1 MTTAPTMAD
10 ENNPLKPIS
19 HECAFLETY
28 FYSIAQFQFDRAH
41 EFTEKERASH
51 DTNKPLWNGLIASLL
66 TFASVEKSYFAMAFI
81 QKGIFNRTLKPIYLG
96 LSNELNSLILSALN
110 PHNTEALALE
120 LCKQINQFAQARLKM
135 IDFYEY
141 FVKCKWG
148 HVFNTKE
155 IMEAIREIGKM
166 FAKAFHHPVLDPL
179 KTSFN
184 FETEILSSLLNTE
197 LKLGEWEFLETLLT
211 LRECQSKLHAW
222 RLLSPSSSVKEQLLA
237 SFTYKSFF
245 TRSLKKQQI
254 DTPAL
259 YQWLQLFHLHLLSK
273 FSLYFYTTLNSQAA
287 SPDLKGSLSKNS
299 VDYVAKLMSFQ
310 RKTDAHSVSLV
321 LEASS
326 KEKVFK
332 GHGYHMD
339 NTLIEA
345 PTGINSYPSVV
356 SIPENMSKEHW
367 PNVIS
372 MLTDRINDLNTT
384 DKIAFLHDSRLES
397 SYFVIKVDVRMSLVV
412 VYKVKKKER
421 DSYIQTFL
429 LEIRSI
435 MSHDKMFQM
444 MRPHQGKL
452 F

>member
-1 MTTAPTMAD
+1 MAAED
-10 ENNPLKPIS
+10 NKSQKPIS

-41 EFTEKERASH
+41 EFAEKERASH
-51 DTNKPLWNGLIASLL
+51 DASKPLWSGLITSLL
-66 TFASVEKSYFAMAFI
+66 TLANTEKSYFAMAFI
-81 QKGIFNRTLKPIYLG
+81 QKGIFNKTLKSVYLALTND
-96 LSNELNSLILSALN
+96 LSNLITSALS
-110 PHNTEALALE
+110 PRGTEALALE

-141 FVKCKWG
+141 FIKCKWG

-155 IMEAIREIGKM
+155 IIEEIHVVINM
-166 FAKAFHHPVLDPL
+166 FTKAFHHPVLDPV

-184 FETEILSSLLNTE
+184 FETEILSTLLYTE
-197 LKLGEWEFLETLLT
+197 LRLGEWEFLESLLT

-245 TRSLKKQQI
+245 TRSSKKQQI

-259 YQWLQLFHLHLLSK
+259 YQWLQLFHLHILSK
-273 FSLYFYTTLNSQAA
+273 FSFYFYTTLNSQAA

-299 VDYVAKLMSFQ
+299 IDYVAKLMSFQ

-321 LEASS
+321 LDASS
-326 KEKVFK
+326 KDKVFK

-339 NTLIEA
+339 NTLIDP

-356 SIPENMSKEHW
+356 SIPENISKEHW
-367 PNVIS
+367 PNIIS

-384 DKIAFLHDSRLES
+384 DRIAFLHDSRLEC
-397 SYFVIKVDVRMSLVV
+397 SYFVIKVDVRMTLVV
-412 VYKVKKKER
+412 VYKIKKKEK
-421 DSYIQTFL
+421 DSYIQNFL
-429 LEIRSI
+429 LEMRTNL
-435 MSHDKMFQM
+435 SHDKLFQM
-444 MRPHQGKL
+444 VRPHQGKL

>member
-1 MTTAPTMAD
+1 VFLQESISHVELWMFFNFLLNFHFFFNFYISDKKNVVKKTCNKTMTTAPTMAD

-222 RLLSPSSSVKEQLLA
+222 RLLSPSLYL
-237 SFTYKSFF
+237 
-245 TRSLKKQQI
+245 QI
-254 DTPAL
+254 IL
-259 YQWLQLFHLHLLSK
+259 YS
-273 FSLYFYTTLNSQAA
+273 
-287 SPDLKGSLSKNS
+287 
-299 VDYVAKLMSFQ
+299 
-310 RKTDAHSVSLV
+310 
-321 LEASS
+321 
-326 KEKVFK
+326 
-332 GHGYHMD
+332 
-339 NTLIEA
+339 
-345 PTGINSYPSVV
+345 
-356 SIPENMSKEHW
+356 
-367 PNVIS
+367 
-372 MLTDRINDLNTT
+372 
-384 DKIAFLHDSRLES
+384 
-397 SYFVIKVDVRMSLVV
+397 
-412 VYKVKKKER
+412 
-421 DSYIQTFL
+421 L
-429 LEIRSI
+429 LEETTNR
-435 MSHDKMFQM
+435 HA
-444 MRPHQGKL
+444 RPL
-452 F
+452 PMAATFSSSPVV